1 MLRVRIAATLI
12 AALALLA
19 AGCGDD
25 TAEVSTLDTP
35 ATDGADADGSS
46 GDPDEPAPD
55 SDALETPDPGSAD
68 ASDSHA
74 ADSDGAAAT
83 APAESG
89 DGASAESSAAAAPAD
104 AEALVAAAVA
114 QLAGSTV
121 SGEAAIALAPGFNVT
136 TSFASDAEGDLVAVM
151 SSPFGLD
158 ENFPAGAEAEVRFV
172 GGTTYVQ
179 PLVPADTLAE
189 LGLDE
194 AWYEIRPDPG
204 IDPLADI
211 AASTTGLLCV
221 FPQMGDADAPAAECD
236 LLGETASFLEA
247 AGSAEI
253 VGAEDVRGAETTR
266 VRLLVSLLDLAGEML
281 GTGASGSDGEAGAF
295 YDDSEMFDDV
305 AGAMFGFL
313 DVDFEVYAWIDAD
326 NRVRRLSLDIA
337 DIFGGAS
344 ESEDVP
350 STVITVDFVDYDT
363 GIEVEAPPPEV
374 IVDDPSVLRGDD
386 DFAYES
392 EYQGDY
398 DDDYDDDDYD
408 DDDY

>member
-12 AALALLA
+12 AALTLLA

-46 GDPDEPAPD
+46 GDPDETVSD

-68 ASDSHA
+68 ASGSHA
-74 ADSDGAAAT
+74 ADADGAAAT
-83 APAESG
+83 APDESD
-89 DGASAESSAAAAPAD
+89 DGASAESGAAAAPAD

-121 SGEAAIALAPGFNVT
+121 SGEAAIAMAPGLNVT
-136 TSFASDAEGDLVAVM
+136 TSFASDAEGDLATVM
-151 SSPFGLD
+151 SSPFGLVD
-158 ENFPAGAEAEVRFV
+158 ENVPADAEAEARFV
-172 GGTTYVQ
+172 GGTLYVR
-179 PLVPADTLAE
+179 PLVSADKLAE

-194 AWYEIRPDPG
+194 AWYEIRPDQV

-211 AASTTGLLCV
+211 AASPTGLLCV
-221 FPQMGDADAPAAECD
+221 FPQMADPAAVATECD

-266 VRLLVSLLDLAGEML
+266 VRLLVSLLDLAGDML
-281 GTGASGSDGEAGAF
+281 GTDASGSDGEAGAF
-295 YDDSEMFDDV
+295 YDDSDMFDDV

-350 STVITVDFVDYDT
+350 STVVTVDFVDYDT

-374 IVDDPSVLRGDD
+374 IVDDPSVLQGDD
-386 DFAYES
+386 GFAYES

-398 DDDYDDDDYD
+398 DDYDDDYD
-408 DDDY
+408 DY